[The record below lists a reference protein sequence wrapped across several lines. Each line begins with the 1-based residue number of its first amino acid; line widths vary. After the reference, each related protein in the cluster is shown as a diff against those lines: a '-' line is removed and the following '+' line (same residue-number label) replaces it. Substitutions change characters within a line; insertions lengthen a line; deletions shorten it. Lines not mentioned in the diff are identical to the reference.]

1 MASKEEELRRTI
13 EKKIAGKAPLSR
25 EEVAFWEKGTGKP
38 YAGPKIVEKP
48 DLKKGTAAEWDAW
61 AKYLRESVGPTVGP
75 SGGSAYDRDL
85 KEAEAMLL
93 EKRGIGTPGKAASIA
108 AAPLPS
114 MVAPLPP
121 STPAPPV
128 PAPFT
133 VPPELS
139 PVVKASGP
147 VPQPKVAPMPSKAG
161 PIQGDAVPTFPGM
174 PIGSTPM
181 VKPPPP
187 VLGAAP
193 TAPGE
198 QAAGESVP
206 EARAF
211 WDYLQKIQG
220 SGDLVAENPMYKKAF
235 DDATP
240 DEKGRLIKENPE
252 YFKKFRAEIGAG
264 LPEAGTKGGPEHGL
278 NQGGKKAGSGG
289 QAISGGEGPATPKAL
304 VEATG
309 AGVPDW
315 LMRLGEVLQAGASG
329 YAGNTDMSKT
339 AYGIR
344 TADEAAKAKT
354 ETENAFYEKMKALDF
369 EYQSRASATAQDAER
384 ALAELQLQ
392 AQKEMAEAGRV
403 SDLTLAKLAEANAN
417 YRAKLQLDAS
427 KAAAAGAPGDWRSAL
442 FGMVKEGE

>member
-1 MASKEEELRRTI
+1 MASITI
-13 EKKIAGKAPLSR
+13 DTITAKLSKR
-25 EEVAFWEKGTGKP
+25 EALTPDEVALYESATKKK
-38 YAGPKIVEKP
+38 YAGPARAKTYEE
-48 DLKKGTAAEWDAW
+48 LKAE
-61 AKYLRESVGPTVGP
+61 T
-75 SGGSAYDRDL
+75 
-85 KEAEAMLL
+85 EAL
-93 EKRGIGTPGKAASIA
+93 EKRLKSSASGSDSTAEWTRLGKLKTEMAEAGAAGMA
-108 AAPLPS
+108 K
-114 MVAPLPP
+114 
-121 STPAPPV
+121 APPV
-128 PAPFT
+128 AKPVGPVPMEGGPAIAPKPAPFT

-220 SGDLVAENPMYKKAF
+220 KGDLVAENPMYRKAF

-240 DEKGRLIKENPE
+240 AEKAEVIKTNPE
-252 YFKKFRAEIGAG
+252 YFKKFRAEIGGAI
-264 LPEAGTKGGPEHGL
+264 PEAGTKGGPDHGL

-339 AYGIR
+339 AYGVR

-354 ETENAFYEKMKALDF
+354 ASENAFYEKMKALDF
-369 EYQSRASATAQDAER
+369 DYQSRAAGTAQDAER
-384 ALAELQLQ
+384 RLAELQLQ

-403 SDLTLAKLAEANAN
+403 SDLTLAKLAEENAN
-417 YRAKLQLDAS
+417 YRARLQLDAS
-427 KAAAAGAPGDWRSAL
+427 KAAAAGGPADWRSAL